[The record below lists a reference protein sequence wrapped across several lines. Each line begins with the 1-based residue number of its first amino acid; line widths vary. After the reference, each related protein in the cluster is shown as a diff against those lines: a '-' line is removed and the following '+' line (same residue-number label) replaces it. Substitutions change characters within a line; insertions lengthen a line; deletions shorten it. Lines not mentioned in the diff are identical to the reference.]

1 MSRPLVKIFQEKEK
15 QMAINKNDFFRQA
28 TMRICGHLGIETA
41 MASCLRYL
49 ETHMPS
55 DKMFLDHFDEDLAV
69 VRTIAEASPSEG
81 KKMNLITPITMEYF
95 EDYKAEF
102 DMPGISIIN
111 NPESNPVC
119 VRMLRNY
126 GVSIE
131 CSVLSMEL
139 EIEEKIMGYLIIAA
153 YGYDRYTLKHAELL
167 SLLKEPFAVAMS
179 NAIEHNKV
187 VALKNMLADDNRY
200 LQREL
205 LRLSGDHIIG
215 EDFGLKNV
223 MEMVRQVASLNSP
236 VLLLG
241 ETGVGKDVIANAI
254 HYLSTRKDQP
264 FITVNCGAIPET
276 LVDSE
281 LFGHEKGAFTGAL
294 TQKRGRFE
302 RADKGT
308 IFLDEIGELTP
319 QAQVRLLRVLQ
330 NREIERIGGTR
341 PIPVDIRIIA
351 ATHRNLENMLKT
363 KQFREDL
370 WFRLNVF
377 PITIP
382 PLRSRESDIPALADH
397 FIKNKSRE
405 LNLRTPPKL
414 ADGAFDTLMSYHWP
428 GNVRELENVIER
440 ALILQKDGPLAFEGL
455 TATPKEER
463 PLDHID
469 SKSQFQKLDDIVSKH
484 IQQALSI
491 TKGKVNGAGGAA
503 ELLGMH
509 PNTLRHRMNKLG
521 IAFGKKR

>member
-1 MSRPLVKIFQEKEK
+1 M
-15 QMAINKNDFFRQA
+15 M
-28 TMRICGHLGIETA
+28 ICGHLAVETA

-49 ETHMPS
+49 EGFMPL
-55 DKMFLDHFDEDLAV
+55 DRMFLDHFDDGLAV
-69 VRTIAEASPSEG
+69 VRTIAEASLTGG
-81 KKMNLITPITMEYF
+81 KKLNLITPITPEYF
-95 EDYKAEF
+95 EDYKAEYAI
-102 DMPGISIIN
+102 PGISIIN
-111 NPESNPVC
+111 HPESDPVC
-119 VRMLRNY
+119 VKMIKNF
-126 GVSIE
+126 GISIE
-131 CSVLSMEL
+131 CSIITMEL
-139 EIEEKIMGYLIIAA
+139 EIENRVMGYLVLAT
-153 YGYDRYTLKHAELL
+153 YGYNKYTLEHAELL
-167 SLLKEPFAVAMS
+167 SLLKEPFTVALS

-187 VALKNMLADDNRY
+187 VTLKNMLADDNRY

-205 LRLSGDHIIG
+205 LRLSGDNIVG

-223 MEMVRQVASLNSP
+223 MEMVRQVASLKSP
-236 VLLLG
+236 VLLFG

-254 HYLSTRKDQP
+254 HYLSTRKSQP

-330 NREIERIGGTR
+330 NHEVERIGGSR

-351 ATHRNLENMLKT
+351 ATHRNLEEMIKT
-363 KQFREDL
+363 NHFREDL

-382 PLRSRESDIPALADH
+382 PLRARKSDIPSLADH
-397 FIKNKSRE
+397 FIKSKSRE

-414 ADGAFDTLMSYHWP
+414 ADGAFDRLVSYHWP

-440 ALILQKDGPLAFEGL
+440 ALILQKRGPLTFESLSTNHQEKTDQAHPVSRSG
-455 TATPKEER
+455 
-463 PLDHID
+463 
-469 SKSQFQKLDDIVSKH
+469 FQKLDSIVSTH

-491 TKGKVNGAGGAA
+491 TEGRINGPEGAA
-503 ELLGMH
+503 DILGVH

-521 IAFGKKR
+521 ISFGKKQERQ